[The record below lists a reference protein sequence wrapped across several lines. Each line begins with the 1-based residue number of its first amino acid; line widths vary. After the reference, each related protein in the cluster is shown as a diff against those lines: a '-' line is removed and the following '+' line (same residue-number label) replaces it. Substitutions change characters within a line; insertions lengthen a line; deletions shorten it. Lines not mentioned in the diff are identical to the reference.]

1 MKITNVEVL
10 VLKSPGLYNNPEGS
24 EEPLGP
30 TYMGI
35 VRVSTDAG
43 ITGYSDMETVASVAK
58 AAVDAP
64 RWSQPGTECFDG
76 LASLVIGENPL
87 EVERLWYRMYRGSIY
102 YGRRGVAI
110 QAISA
115 IDIALWDI
123 MGKFYREPIC
133 VLLGGKWRDR
143 VRAYASTLF
152 RPTPEAMR
160 EAAKQYLDEGFTAM
174 KFGWG
179 VFGKDPCLDVRLVE
193 AARQEIG
200 DGNDL
205 LIDTGWFI
213 DRTAKQAIQ
222 VIRSIEPFRPFF
234 VEEILHPEDYDGYA
248 QVASS
253 VDTLV
258 ACGEQEAT
266 EWGFQQLIE
275 RGKVDILQPD
285 LTRCGGFTVARKIVH
300 MAERA
305 NVLVIP
311 HSWSSDLLTAAS
323 LHLNAFQRRAVFVEF
338 NTSQGPLSR
347 AMVKQP
353 LRLVDGYVSVPGGP
367 GLGVEVNEE
376 TLEKYRIA

>member
-1 MKITNVEVL
+1 V
-10 VLKSPGLYNNPEGS
+10 
-24 EEPLGP
+24 
-30 TYMGI
+30 
-35 VRVSTDAG
+35 
-43 ITGYSDMETVASVAK
+43 
-58 AAVDAP
+58 
-64 RWSQPGTECFDG
+64 
-76 LASLVIGENPL
+76 
-87 EVERLWYRMYRGSIY
+87 
-102 YGRRGVAI
+102 
-110 QAISA
+110 
-115 IDIALWDI
+115 
-123 MGKFYREPIC
+123 
-133 VLLGGKWRDR
+133 
-143 VRAYASTLF
+143 
-152 RPTPEAMR
+152 
-160 EAAKQYLDEGFTAM
+160 
-174 KFGWG
+174 
-179 VFGKDPCLDVRLVE
+179 
-193 AARQEIG
+193 
-200 DGNDL
+200 
-205 LIDTGWFI
+205 DTGWFI
-213 DRTAKQAIQ
+213 ERTPKQAIQ
-222 VIRSIEPFRPFF
+222 VIHSIEQFKPFF

-253 VDTLV
+253 VDTLI

-266 EWGFQQLIE
+266 EWGFEQLIE

-353 LRLVDGYVSVPGGP
+353 LKMVDGYVAVPAGP